1 MTDALEKHIVR
12 ETEKA
17 VLIRCHSFGKS
28 HDVWFPR
35 SQIEIGRHYVFL
47 PTWLAKAKARDA
59 GKALGLT
66 DADVARKIEAE
77 ALQAAA

>member
-1 MTDALEKHIVR
+1 MTDALEKNLVR

-17 VLIRCHSFGKS
+17 ILVRCNSFGKT

-35 SQIEIGRHYVFL
+35 SQVEIGRQFIFL
-47 PTWLAKAKARDA
+47 PAWLSKAKAREA

-66 DADVARKIEAE
+66 DIEVARKIEAE
-77 ALQAAA
+77 FAA